1 LPVVE
6 EQSEARNV
14 HGIRFYRVKED
25 PFMRRTRVA
34 ILATTG
40 FAAAGALWLVPP
52 AISTGEAA
60 PPAAVTPKMQAP
72 AEARALSKAF
82 SGVARALRPSVVRLD
97 VESDGPRVATNR
109 ERRGDRFRG
118 DPDLRD
124 FFERFFDFDG
134 VPNQGPGRGTGS
146 GFVMDSQGNII
157 TNSHVIAGASKVT
170 VILSDG
176 SKLPA
181 RVIGKD
187 ELTDVAVVRLDSVR
201 QGLVAARLGNS
212 DQAEIGEWVLAVGSP
227 LAMDQTVTAGIISGK
242 GKLGKNPTL
251 GMTMFGGK
259 VREYLQTDAKIN
271 PGNSGGPLVNL
282 EGEVI
287 GVNTLIN
294 TGPGGAYGFAIPIN
308 QVRTVA
314 ESLIKDGRMRY
325 AYLGIQMESLS
336 EVEGPA
342 RDALPKNAPPA
353 AVLVAEVTPGS
364 PASRAGVRAGDIITR
379 IDERK
384 VEGPADISEHVTS
397 KAIGTAVT
405 LEYLR
410 DGQSRN
416 VKVTLGEF
424 PTKSDGE
431 VGQTEVQ
438 KEQIGV
444 ELQNLTPDIARFL
457 NLPEGTQG
465 VLITEVL
472 PGSRAARAGL
482 RAEDVILEVNRKEVR
497 SPEEAI
503 TALRAN
509 GSGAQV
515 LKIRRAGTTRFV
527 TVPGR

>member
-1 LPVVE
+1 
-6 EQSEARNV
+6 
-14 HGIRFYRVKED
+14 
-25 PFMRRTRVA
+25 MRRKRVA

-40 FAAAGALWLVPP
+40 LVAAGALHLVPL
-52 AISTGEAA
+52 AISPSQAA
-60 PPAAVTPKMQAP
+60 PPSAVTPKMQAP

-82 SGVARALRPSVVRLD
+82 SGVAKALRPSVVRLD
-97 VESDGPRVATNR
+97 VESEGPRVATNR

-118 DPDLRD
+118 DPDLRE

-134 VPNQGPGRGTGS
+134 SPNQGPGRGTGS
-146 GFVMDSQGNII
+146 GFLIDTQGNII
-157 TNSHVIAGASKVT
+157 TNSHVISGASKVT

-176 SKLPA
+176 SKVPA

-187 ELTDVAVVRLDSVR
+187 EMTDVAVVRLDSAR
-201 QGLVAARLGNS
+201 TGLVAARLGNS

-251 GMTMFGGK
+251 GPTMFGGK

-325 AYLGIQMESLS
+325 AYLGIQMEDLK
-336 EVEGPA
+336 EVDGPA
-342 RDALPKNAPPA
+342 REALPKNAPSA
-353 AVLVAEVTPGS
+353 AVLVVEVTPGS
-364 PASRAGVRAGDIITR
+364 PAQRAGLRAGDIITR

-384 VEGPADISEHVTS
+384 VEGPVDISEHVTS
-397 KAIGTAVT
+397 KTIGTPVN
-405 LEYLR
+405 LDYLR
-410 DGQSRN
+410 EGQPRSL
-416 VKVTLGEF
+416 KITLGEL
-424 PTKSDGE
+424 PTKADGE
-431 VGQTEVQ
+431 AAPTEIQ

-465 VLITEVL
+465 VLITEVR
-472 PGSRAARAGL
+472 PGSREGRAGL
-482 RAEDVILEVNRKEVR
+482 RAEDVILEINRKEVR

-515 LKIRRAGTTRFV
+515 LKIRRAGQTRFV